1 MQTVEAHGARM
12 PVVGFGTWALEGDAC
27 AFSVTEAIKAGY
39 RHIDTAASYRNEDKV
54 GEGIRNSG
62 VPREEIFI
70 TTKVPAL
77 EQEEKAFKASVE
89 RSLKLIGVDQVDLL
103 LIHWPSKTIPVATTI
118 ATLNAVKKAGWTRH
132 IGLSN
137 FTVKLLAEAWAATDA
152 PLVTNQCEYHPYL
165 NQDKLRAACFEH
177 GMSFT
182 AFSPLGRR
190 VVLED
195 PAIVGIAEKKERTP
209 AQVVLRW
216 SIQQERTVA
225 IPKSSNPAHIRSNFA
240 IFDFSLDDSEMA
252 AISALTKTHLHRGST
267 PPALVPDWDTK

>member
-1 MQTVEAHGARM
+1 M
-12 PVVGFGTWALEGDAC
+12 PTVGFGTWALEGDAC
-27 AFSVTEAIKAGY
+27 ALSVTEAIKAGY

-62 VPREEIFI
+62 IPREEIFI

-165 NQDKLRAACFEH
+165 NQDKLRAACFEY
-177 GMSFT
+177 GMIFT

-195 PAIVGIAEKKERTP
+195 PAIVGIAEKKKRTP

>member
-103 LIHWPSKTIPVATTI
+103 LIHWPSKTIPVATTNLGSRL
-118 ATLNAVKKAGWTRH
+118 ATKRWTAAVTARKRTTR
-132 IGLSN
+132 
-137 FTVKLLAEAWAATDA
+137 
-152 PLVTNQCEYHPYL
+152 
-165 NQDKLRAACFEH
+165 
-177 GMSFT
+177 
-182 AFSPLGRR
+182 
-190 VVLED
+190 
-195 PAIVGIAEKKERTP
+195 
-209 AQVVLRW
+209 
-216 SIQQERTVA
+216 
-225 IPKSSNPAHIRSNFA
+225 
-240 IFDFSLDDSEMA
+240 
-252 AISALTKTHLHRGST
+252 
-267 PPALVPDWDTK
+267 